1 MKLTIVTKL
10 IFSLQILIRRI
21 MPFIADQSIRWV
33 VWSGVFC
40 SLQTVVKKDKDD
52 VEGVLYALYPEFK
65 KHVNK
70 ATFELLVSISSAI
83 TLNDKKL
90 AGIFC
95 SRVSYPQY

>member
-1 MKLTIVTKL
+1 
-10 IFSLQILIRRI
+10 